1 MASIRHHISL
11 VAITLLLVLAL
22 LALGLWLGGHPNDLP
37 GFVRNTFVASHDET
51 KVVDEAIETIRKD
64 YYRPVR
70 SHSLTSA
77 SISGM
82 ISSLHDPYSE
92 YLGPTAFKG
101 FDSPTTFTGI
111 GVQIKGVPEGLQIV
125 NVFDGS
131 PAARAGLQGGEVIEK
146 ADGHALGD
154 ISLEHAVALI
164 EGPPGSDVQLQIS
177 KHGQAKDVKDVKL
190 TRETI
195 KRPIVSAKMEEV
207 HGVKLGVAYLAAFSE
222 GAHAELA
229 EAVHRLLREGAKG
242 LVLDMR
248 GNGGGLVSEAQL
260 VASLFIKSGVV
271 VTTRGRAQ
279 PTVVLRA
286 LGGAIPSSIPMVV
299 LVDHSTASAAE
310 IVTAALQDHHR
321 ATVVGTHT
329 YGKGVFQELEPLSNG
344 GGLKLTV
351 GEYFTPNGRNL
362 GGGGVKEGAGITP
375 EVMVGNGIDTEHGL
389 SVALNTLAGE
399 IG

>member
-1 MASIRHHISL
+1 MSSISAIRNHIVRCA
-11 VAITLLLVLAL
+11 VAIVLVLAL
-22 LALGLWLGGHPNDLP
+22 LALGLWFGGHPEDLP
-37 GFVRNTFVASHDET
+37 GFIRTTFVASNNET

-70 SHSLTSA
+70 THALTSA
-77 SISGM
+77 SIGGM

-101 FDSPTTFTGI
+101 FDAPTTFTGI
-111 GVQIKGVPEGLQIV
+111 GVSIKEVPSGLQIV
-125 NVFDGS
+125 HVFDGS

-146 ADGHALGD
+146 ANGHELGD
-154 ISLEHAVALI
+154 VSLDHAVALI

-177 KHGQAKDVKDVKL
+177 RHGQSKDVKL

-195 KRPIVSAKMEEV
+195 KRPVVASKMQALN
-207 HGVKLGVAYLAAFSE
+207 GLRLGVAYLAAFSD

-229 EAVHRLLREGAKG
+229 QAVHRLLREGAQG

-260 VASLFIKSGVV
+260 VASLFVKSGVI
-271 VTTRGRAQ
+271 VTTRGRSQ
-279 PTVVLRA
+279 PTVVLHA

-310 IVTAALQDHHR
+310 IVTAALQDHRR
-321 ATVVGTHT
+321 AVVVGTHT

-351 GEYFTPNGRNL
+351 GEYYTPNGRNL

-375 EVMVGNGIDTEHGL
+375 EVMVKSGIDTEHGL
-389 SVALNTLAGE
+389 AVALHALAGE
-399 IG
+399 VG